1 MKIRVINFLIAS
13 IAILAFST
21 SAYAGCTTN
30 QVSGVWETAFSDGNS
45 CRFKINAKGNIVASA
60 SICFD
65 PSAGAIAPESGT
77 LVVGKNCLAEGS
89 FVVMGVTT
97 ELAIQISTDRSIGA
111 GRYLLPASGDKGS
124 VVMVRVP

>member
-21 SAYAGCTTN
+21 SAYAGSTKP
-30 QVSGVWETAFSDGNS
+30 QVSGIWEVVFSDGNS
-45 CRFKINAKGNIVASA
+45 CRLKLNIKGKVVTSA
-60 SICFD
+60 SVCFNPD
-65 PSAGAIAPESGT
+65 LGAAPPDSGS
-77 LVVGKNCLAEGS
+77 LPVAKDCLAEGNI
-89 FVVMGVTT
+89 VIQGVTT

-111 GRYLLPASGDKGS
+111 GRYLQPASGDKGS